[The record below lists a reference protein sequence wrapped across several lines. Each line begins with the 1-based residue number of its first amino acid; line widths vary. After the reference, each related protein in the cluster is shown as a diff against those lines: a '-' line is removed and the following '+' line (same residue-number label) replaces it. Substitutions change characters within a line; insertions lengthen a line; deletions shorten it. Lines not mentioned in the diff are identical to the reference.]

1 MFVVFEG
8 IDGGGKTTLSN
19 LVAALLR
26 ERGLV
31 VEHVREGG
39 KFASAVTQAMRE
51 LGRDARNLALTPRAE
66 LLLYLTR
73 EVQLAEEATRPALR
87 RADVVI
93 ADRYMYTAETLAVAG
108 RGMLPD
114 EVGGLVAAAANG
126 LWPELVVLVDVD
138 RHVARARRRVSKL
151 VTPDAKAP
159 SRKGLAGTALQHR
172 LREGY
177 RALAARDPDR
187 WLVVDNTEAD
197 LQQMAIA
204 LAEVIVA
211 GRADG
216 VPAARGRMAH
226 PPMPAALHGD
236 DLERTRTALLA
247 WIDRRSAREPGLAAY
262 FLGGLDGPDFD
273 ARRRALALRAPAV
286 VGDGLR
292 WLADAPAWELRHQLA
307 TLAPEQIARSLA
319 GPAGAH
325 ADAPALLEMLIA
337 LAPAGVASALA
348 GRDDA
353 PAWALRELLPTDH
366 AARSVC
372 GVPGDLAWAL
382 RDRWLAE
389 RGGLESIAVSADVA
403 TATLACKS
411 VESVGD
417 DRAWAIRRR
426 LRELAPVAALD
437 STYLLEDERAWKWRE
452 RSIER
457 APKIVM
463 RTIGLSVDPRAWAL
477 RERAIALCEET
488 LDSLIGLDTAQAWK
502 LREGARDRW
511 PASAVKSLGPLGA
524 TERGG
529 QFVTG
534 ALAHA
539 PHDVA
544 LWRHALIVAGGGAE
558 TTRW

>member
-19 LVAALLR
+19 LVASLLR

-108 RGMLPD
+108 RAMLQD
-114 EVGGLVAAAANG
+114 EVTALVTAAANG

-151 VTPDAKAP
+151 LTPDAKPP

-172 LREGY
+172 LRDGY
-177 RALAARDPDR
+177 RALAARDPAR

-197 LQQMAIA
+197 LQQMAVA
-204 LAEVIVA
+204 LADMIGA

-216 VPAARGRMAH
+216 VPAALGRMVH
-226 PPMPAALHGD
+226 PPTPVALRGD
-236 DLERTRTALLA
+236 DLERARTALLA
-247 WIDRRSAREPGLAAY
+247 WIDRRSTREPALAAY
-262 FLGGLDGPDFD
+262 FLGGLGGPGLDE
-273 ARRRALALRAPAV
+273 RRRALAPRAPAV
-286 VGDGLR
+286 VADGLR
-292 WLADAPAWELRHQLA
+292 WLHDAAAWQLRHELA
-307 TLAPEQIARSLA
+307 TLAPEQVARSLVGRA
-319 GPAGAH
+319 AEH
-325 ADAPALLEMLIA
+325 ADAPALLETLLT
-337 LAPAGVASALA
+337 LAPAGVSSALV
-348 GRDDA
+348 GRDDE
-353 PAWALRELLPTDH
+353 PAWALRARLPADL
-366 AARSVC
+366 AARSLC
-372 GVPGDLAWAL
+372 GVPGERAEAM
-382 RDRWLAE
+382 RDRWLAG
-389 RGGLESIAVSADVA
+389 RGGLEGIEDVA
-403 TATLACKS
+403 TAALACKA

-426 LRELAPVAALD
+426 LRDVAPVAALD
-437 STYLLEDERAWKWRE
+437 STYLLEDDRSWKWRE
-452 RSIER
+452 RAIER

-463 RTIGLSVDPRAWAL
+463 RTIGLSLDPRAWAL
-477 RERAIALCEET
+477 RERVIGHCEET
-488 LDSLIGLDTAQAWK
+488 LDSLVGLDTALAWK
-502 LREGARDRW
+502 LREAARDHW
-511 PASAVKSLGPLGA
+511 PASAVKSLGTLGA
-524 TERGG
+524 TERGRL
-529 QFVTG
+529 FVAS

-544 LWRHALIVAGGGAE
+544 LWRHALIVTGGGSE
-558 TTRW
+558 PTQW